1 MFAELM
7 VQGHCENK
15 TLQEFVFRDCEQ
27 PLPVYTVL
35 LESFVV
41 NQTVTTF
48 DKASLSRRSRGYQTI
63 SSKPCPHA
71 IHHRSDDFGQSR
83 SKGQNAATP
92 SCEEEKNATCFE
104 RNEGDSNNDLV
115 DILIDF
121 YLKLNR
127 LGRQIVE
134 TPTVMSLRAVGQ
146 SV

>member
-1 MFAELM
+1 MPFIKEVTISDSLEAE
-7 VQGHCENK
+7 GK
-15 TLQEFVFRDCEQ
+15 TL
-27 PLPVYTVL
+27 L
-35 LESFVV
+35 L
-41 NQTVTTF
+41 Q
-48 DKASLSRRSRGYQTI
+48 
-63 SSKPCPHA
+63 
-71 IHHRSDDFGQSR
+71 
-83 SKGQNAATP
+83 AAKKKKTLL
-92 SCEEEKNATCFE
+92 AFE